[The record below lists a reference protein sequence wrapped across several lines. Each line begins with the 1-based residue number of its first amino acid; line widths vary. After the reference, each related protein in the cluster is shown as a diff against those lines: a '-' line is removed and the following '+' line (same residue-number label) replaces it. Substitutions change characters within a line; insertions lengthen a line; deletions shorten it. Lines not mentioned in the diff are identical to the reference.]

1 MIIFCRILSFNHG
14 PHPHILTP
22 ISIISYGLLHLC
34 RNPNLLPV
42 SDLLKLPLSIFSG
55 SFDIYRVI
63 PTKTTTESS
72 VLFIPFRPWRVSNE
86 FISAGLTTIFPP
98 VIFVRLLRS
107 LPFLLVVWPQ
117 TLFPVGTIF
126 HRLLNRRN
134 ISMGSQTTFQF
145 ELLLFDL
152 IDGLFL
158 KYVISPTH
166 QVNRRVS
173 LETLVCL
180 LIFCLKH

>member
-1 MIIFCRILSFNHG
+1 
-14 PHPHILTP
+14 
-22 ISIISYGLLHLC
+22 
-34 RNPNLLPV
+34 
-42 SDLLKLPLSIFSG
+42 
-55 SFDIYRVI
+55 
-63 PTKTTTESS
+63 
-72 VLFIPFRPWRVSNE
+72 
-86 FISAGLTTIFPP
+86 
-98 VIFVRLLRS
+98 
-107 LPFLLVVWPQ
+107 
-117 TLFPVGTIF
+117 
-126 HRLLNRRN
+126 
-134 ISMGSQTTFQF
+134 MGSQTTFQF